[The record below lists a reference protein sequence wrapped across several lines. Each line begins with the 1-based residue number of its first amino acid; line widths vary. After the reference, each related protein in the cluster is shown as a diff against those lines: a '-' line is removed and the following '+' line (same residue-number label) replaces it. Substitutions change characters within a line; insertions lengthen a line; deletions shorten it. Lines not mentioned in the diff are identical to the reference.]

1 MRNTDTPK
9 LETIEQFRDNNGALW
24 CVQFYYPKGK
34 RHGNDRYWL
43 ATIAK
48 VGTTESITCA
58 DIWHL
63 ERELGKL
70 KNIKPQRPQ
79 RALFDELG

>member
-1 MRNTDTPK
+1 MRNLDTPK
-9 LETIEQFRDNNGALW
+9 LETIEQFRDNTGALW
-24 CVQFYYPKGK
+24 CVQYYYPKGK

-58 DIWHL
+58 NIWHL
-63 ERELGKL
+63 ERELAHL
-70 KNIKPQRPQ
+70 KRGQRP
-79 RALFDELG
+79 LF

>member
-1 MRNTDTPK
+1 MRNYDTPK

-79 RALFDELG
+79 RALFGELG